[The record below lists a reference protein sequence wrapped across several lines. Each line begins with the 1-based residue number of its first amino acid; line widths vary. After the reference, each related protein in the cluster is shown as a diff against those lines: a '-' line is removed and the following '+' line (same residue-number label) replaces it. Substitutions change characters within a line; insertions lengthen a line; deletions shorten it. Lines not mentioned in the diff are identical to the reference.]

1 MKNHIH
7 KKTHKQSDHQQHENH
22 HNHAVHNDKN
32 QHQHHQMT
40 DTNTKIEYFK
50 FGLIIFGIFTLS
62 TVHSSIVGMTVQQF
76 LESFMGVF
84 FFVFA
89 IFKLSSLK
97 EFAYGFQSYDLIAK
111 KSLVYSFSYPL
122 IQLILGFIYLLGLNN
137 AGVDV
142 FVILISLVS
151 GLGVLLSLK
160 KGNKI
165 HCVCLGNVIK
175 LPLSTISFV
184 EDFGMALMAITML
197 LMF

>member
-50 FGLIIFGIFTLS
+50 FGLIIFGVFVLTS
-62 TVHSSIVGMTVQQF
+62 VHSSIVGMTLQQF

-84 FFVFA
+84 FFVFS

-111 KSLVYSFSYPL
+111 QSLVYSFSYPF
-122 IQLILGFIYLLGLNN
+122 IQLIFGFVYLLGLNN
-137 AGVDV
+137 FGIDLIVL
-142 FVILISLVS
+142 IISLISGV
-151 GLGVLLSLK
+151 GVLLALK
-160 KGNKI
+160 SGNKL
-165 HCVCLGNVIK
+165 HCVCLGNIIK

-184 EDFGMALMAITML
+184 EDFGMAIMATAML
-197 LMF
+197 LML